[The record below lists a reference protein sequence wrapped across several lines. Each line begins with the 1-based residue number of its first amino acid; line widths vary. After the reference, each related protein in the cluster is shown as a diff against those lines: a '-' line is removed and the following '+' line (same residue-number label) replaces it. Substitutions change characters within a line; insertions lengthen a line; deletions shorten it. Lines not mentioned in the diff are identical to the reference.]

1 MKNIIMFE
9 TSWCPHCRRAHEF
22 IEELLQGNPAYKD
35 VQIQYIDEELHPDI
49 AKQYDYYFV
58 PTFYVDSAKI
68 HEGAVTKDS
77 VETVFTEALS

>member
-9 TSWCPHCRRAHEF
+9 TSWCPHCHRAHGF
-22 IEELLQGNPAYKD
+22 LEELLKDNPAYKD

-49 AKQYDYYFV
+49 AKQYDYYYV
-58 PTFYVDSAKI
+58 PTFYVDSVKI

-77 VETVFTEALS
+77 VDTVLVEALS